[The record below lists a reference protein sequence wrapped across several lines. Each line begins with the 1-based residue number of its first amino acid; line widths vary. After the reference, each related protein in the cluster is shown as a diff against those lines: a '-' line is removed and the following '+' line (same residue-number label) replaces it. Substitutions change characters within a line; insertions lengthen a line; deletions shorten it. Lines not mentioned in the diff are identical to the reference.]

1 MWVKKMCMITEWKK
15 RDDCG
20 TNISSLDF
28 VREQTFKGY
37 LETQGLES
45 SGSKGFKKNTLWI
58 LWDGALELLR
68 QEGAEGTRFIMRG
81 YAGLSGG
88 GISTRLL
95 QELWYG
101 ETGTTFL
108 DSQQSFLHKAFC
120 LFCGKALPGVHPPRR
135 SEGASSGLEDRQGA
149 GQTVYA

>member
-1 MWVKKMCMITEWKK
+1 MRVEKMCMITEWEK

-45 SGSKGFKKNTLWI
+45 SGSREFKKNALW
-58 LWDGALELLR
+58 LLRYSASELLR
-68 QEGAEGTRFIMRG
+68 QESAVHTGFIMWG
-81 YAGLSGG
+81 CTGLSGG
-88 GISTRLL
+88 GISACLL

-108 DSQQSFLHKAFC
+108 DSRQSLLHKALC
-120 LFCGKALPGVHPPRR
+120 LLCGKALSGFHPPGRV
-135 SEGASSGLEDRQGA
+135 EGASSGLEDSQGA

>member
-1 MWVKKMCMITEWKK
+1 MWVKKMCMITEWEK

-20 TNISSLDF
+20 TNIDSLDF

-45 SGSKGFKKNTLWI
+45 SGSRGFKKNTLWI

-68 QEGAEGTRFIMRG
+68 QEGAEDTGFIMRG

-108 DSQQSFLHKAFC
+108 DSQQSLLHKAFC

-135 SEGASSGLEDRQGA
+135 GEGASSGLEDSQGA